1 MTIEADIAAVGS
13 LIGDPTRASILAQLN
28 EGRALTAGELSRAA
42 GVTPATAS
50 EHLARLTEGGLLTFT
65 RQGRH
70 RYYRIASRQVAELLE
85 AMSLLAPLRSD
96 AGRATPRVPP
106 ELRRARTCYDHI
118 AGELG
123 VGIADKLVEGGG
135 VVFSGERGEV
145 TPEGRRM
152 LARLDLPSAGPSTS
166 RRPYCRACTDWSER
180 RPHIAGVLGRH
191 LLDRTLEL
199 GWVKRVPAGRGLIVT
214 LEGRLGFQTLLGL
227 EV

>member
-13 LIGDPTRASILAQLN
+13 LLGDPTRATMLAQVN
-28 EGRALTAGELSRAA
+28 EGRALTAGELSRAS

-70 RYYRIASRQVAELLE
+70 RYYRIASPEVGELLE
-85 AMSLLAPLRSD
+85 AISLLAPPRSD
-96 AGRATPRVPP
+96 ARRATPRVPP
-106 ELRRARTCYDHI
+106 ELRKARTCYDHI

-123 VGIADKLVEGGG
+123 VGIADKLVEQGGLI
-135 VVFSGERGEV
+135 FRGEHGEL
-145 TPEGRRM
+145 TGEGRRL
-152 LARLDLPSAGPSTS
+152 LAPFEPPPEGPAGS

-191 LLDRTLEL
+191 ILERSLTL
-199 GWVKRVPAGRGLIVT
+199 GWVRRAVAGRGLTIT
-214 LEGRLGFQTLLGL
+214 LEGRSGFRSLLGL
-227 EV
+227 EA